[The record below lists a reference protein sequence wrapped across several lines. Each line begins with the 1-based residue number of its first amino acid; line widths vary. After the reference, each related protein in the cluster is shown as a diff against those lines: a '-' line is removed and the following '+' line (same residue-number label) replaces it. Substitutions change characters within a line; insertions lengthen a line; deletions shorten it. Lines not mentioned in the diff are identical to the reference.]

1 MAPAPMRMSMN
12 KLGKGK
18 AKMAVSERKMA
29 AMETVEPDGPI
40 RMCVMC
46 RLRFPKASLLRHVRG
61 PNGKMLADEAQIL
74 PGRGYYV
81 CADEKCRARIARY
94 RPGLK
99 KFLRKNRWNKK
110 GK

>member
-1 MAPAPMRMSMN
+1 MA
-12 KLGKGK
+12 G
-18 AKMAVSERKMA
+18 SEIA
-29 AMETVEPDGPI
+29 ESVEPV

-46 RLRFPKASLLRHVRG
+46 RQRFPKSSLLRHVRG
-61 PNGKMLADEAQIL
+61 PNGKMLADAAQVL

-81 CADEKCRARIARY
+81 CAAEKCRAKIARY